1 MMDERN
7 AEDWLP
13 HVEDE
18 SPTHDQE
25 EPHDRSYVNGESP
38 DEEWPKPS
46 PLGAELPSVLPFTEG
61 MVPEV
66 LRGPVVDVADRM
78 QVPLEF
84 PAACAMLCLAG
95 AVSRRA
101 RMQPKKEDHSWT
113 VVPNLWGGL
122 VGMPGVLL
130 KSPVLNVMAKPLYAI
145 QRLWRESYQSEMEA
159 YEEQKEAAELRL
171 AAWKEQ
177 TKAAHKSGKEPPAA
191 RPDTSLRVPKQ
202 RRIIIND
209 ATSEASHA
217 LMANNAGGLFLIRD
231 ELMGWLALL
240 ERTGREGERALCLEA
255 WNGDTSHTID
265 RVGRGEIHVPACC
278 LSIVGGITPGRLRSY
293 LVEALKDGPANDG
306 LMQRFQVLVYP
317 DVPRT
322 WRYVDRTPRSSR
334 VDEMF
339 DRLLNLDAEDP
350 LIFRFSPE
358 AQEFF
363 IDWLIH
369 LENRLRG
376 GELNPAMASHLGKYP
391 KLMLAVALLSFL
403 ADGAPSDN
411 EPIVDLCYAEQGA
424 TWCARLESHAQRIY
438 SCVLSPR
445 MQAAAS
451 LAAKIEEKIIGAEGS
466 FERRDVYR
474 HGWSGLDTPTSVGD
488 ALEVLED
495 AGWVR
500 HQWEKPRPQGGRPRD
515 RWLVNP
521 RIWQTG

>member
-1 MMDERN
+1 MKSASD
-7 AEDWLP
+7 AEDW
-13 HVEDE
+13 V
-18 SPTHDQE
+18 
-25 EPHDRSYVNGESP
+25 PHDDEKPDGKEGKSSGETQ
-38 DEEWPKPS
+38 DEKWPEPS
-46 PLGAELPSVLPFTEG
+46 PLGAKLPPVMPFTEG
-61 MVPEV
+61 MLPEV
-66 LRGPVVDVADRM
+66 LRAPVVDVAERM

-95 AVSRRA
+95 SVNRRA
-101 RMQPKKEDHSWT
+101 RIQPKKEDHSWK

-122 VGMPGVLL
+122 VGLPGVLL
-130 KSPVLNVMAKPLYAI
+130 KSPVLNLLAKPLYAI
-145 QRLWRESYQSEMEA
+145 QTLWRESYQSEMEA

-177 TKAAHKSGKEPPAA
+177 TKAAHKAGKEPPAA
-191 RPDTSLRVPKQ
+191 RPDTSLQVPAQ

-217 LMANNAGGLFLIRD
+217 LMALNPAGLFLVRD
-231 ELMGWLALL
+231 ELMGWLSLL

-306 LMQRFQVLVYP
+306 LVQRFQVLVYP
-317 DVPRT
+317 DVPRD
-322 WRYVDRTPRSSR
+322 WQYVDGIPAISR
-334 VDEMF
+334 IGEMF
-339 DRLLNLDAEDP
+339 ERLILLDAEDP
-350 LIFRFSPE
+350 PVFRFSPE

-363 IDWLIH
+363 IEWLTR
-369 LENRLRG
+369 LENRLRS

-391 KLMLAVALLSFL
+391 KLMLAVALLSAL
-403 ADGAPSDN
+403 ADGEPRDD
-411 EPIVDLCYAEQGA
+411 EPILDLGYAEQGA
-424 TWCARLESHAQRIY
+424 AWCTRLESHARRIY
-438 SCVLSPR
+438 SCILSPR
-445 MQAAAS
+445 MQAAAD
-451 LAAKIEEKIIGAEGS
+451 LAAKIEKKIIGAEGS

-474 HGWSGLDTPTSVGD
+474 HGWSGLDTPASVGD

-500 HQWEKPRPQGGRPRD
+500 HRWEKPRPQGGRPRD

-521 RIWQTG
+521 KICKTC